1 MTAVILCFSV
11 TDAVGRFR
19 RPTSINSHLY
29 TSFICPVGNA
39 SFFLLR
45 KRDGVEAAGTV
56 GPMTAI
62 AMQLNFERRTGA
74 PIAIDSRHL
83 EIDSGAAEASKLAIL
98 LQNRKYAITT
108 VSLYGARYITKSQY
122 A

>member
-1 MTAVILCFSV
+1 MQSDASV
-11 TDAVGRFR
+11 GQPVSTHIYIQA
-19 RPTSINSHLY
+19 LY
-29 TSFICPVGNA
+29 AQLGTRV
-39 SFFLLR
+39 FLLR